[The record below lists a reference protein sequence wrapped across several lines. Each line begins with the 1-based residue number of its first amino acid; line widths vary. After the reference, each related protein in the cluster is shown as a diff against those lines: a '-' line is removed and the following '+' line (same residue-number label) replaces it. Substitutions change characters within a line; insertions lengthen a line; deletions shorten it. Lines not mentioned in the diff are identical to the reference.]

1 MSDDFGVDLEEV
13 FQAIDAADVLV
24 VRFHL
29 IQKRLLVDF
38 RSNALAGPFIALV
51 PRVESFEERVRS
63 LRRLRPEFP
72 LPEKLMSFLWP
83 RSVSVLLSSGIWQRI
98 VDRMAAVGGPEAVE
112 ACGRAMQELLAEER
126 KEVVAAI
133 RGGRQYQTL
142 WEREPS

>member
-1 MSDDFGVDLEEV
+1 MSDDFGVDLDEV

-29 IQKRLLVDF
+29 IQKRLLADF
-38 RSNALAGPFIALV
+38 RTNALAGPFIALV

-72 LPEKLMSFLWP
+72 LPERLMSFLWP
-83 RSVSVLLSSGIWQRI
+83 RSLSVLLSSGIWQRI
-98 VDRMAAVGGPEAVE
+98 VDRMAAAGGPEAVE
-112 ACGRAMQELLAEER
+112 ACGRVMQELLAEER

-133 RGGRQYQTL
+133 RGARHYQTL